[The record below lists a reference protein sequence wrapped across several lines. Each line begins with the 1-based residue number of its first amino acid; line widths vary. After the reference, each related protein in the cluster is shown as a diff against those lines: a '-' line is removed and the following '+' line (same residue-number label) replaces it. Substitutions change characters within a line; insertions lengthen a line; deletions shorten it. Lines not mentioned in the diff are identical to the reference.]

1 MKICLSISTQV
12 RQPHFL
18 RRPQR
23 WWLPLHRSSSWHSD
37 HRAYQEGYPK
47 SFKVTCVGGTDYRTL
62 SYHVRSA
69 PPTFHYH
76 ITLGL
81 PLLRSRRASFCF
93 VAQCSSL
100 RPPHPV
106 TQKTCQ
112 SQFTWSTV
120 AKCANGIPSS
130 TPITTDPSKGSAEQT
145 AMRYHS
151 RSSSSSRWLV
161 RNTCHWAAK

>member
-106 TQKTCQ
+106 TQKKCQ
-112 SQFTWSTV
+112 SHHSHGPQLQNVPMAYQARPQSQL
-120 AKCANGIPSS
+120 
-130 TPITTDPSKGSAEQT
+130 TPQ
-145 AMRYHS
+145 RVQLN
-151 RSSSSSRWLV
+151 R
-161 RNTCHWAAK
+161 

>member
-1 MKICLSISTQV
+1 MKICMSISTHV

-37 HRAYQEGYPK
+37 HRAYQGSYPK
-47 SFKVTCVGGTDYRTL
+47 SFKVTRVGGTDYRTL

-69 PPTFHYH
+69 PPTFQTCLILFCGAMP
-76 ITLGL
+76 ITETST
-81 PLLRSRRASFCF
+81 PRHTED
-93 VAQCSSL
+93 VPKSS
-100 RPPHPV
+100 
-106 TQKTCQ
+106 
-112 SQFTWSTV
+112 FTWSTV

-151 RSSSSSRWLV
+151 RGRASSRWLVV

>member
-37 HRAYQEGYPK
+37 HRAYQGSYPK
-47 SFKVTCVGGTDYRTL
+47 SFKVTRVGGTNYQTL
-62 SYHVRSA
+62 SYQLGLPLLRSIIISVRSA

-93 VAQCSSL
+93 MAQCSSL

-106 TQKTCQ
+106 TQKKCQ
-112 SQFTWSTV
+112 SHHSHDPQLQNVPMAYQARPQSQL
-120 AKCANGIPSS
+120 
-130 TPITTDPSKGSAEQT
+130 TPQ
-145 AMRYHS
+145 RVQLN
-151 RSSSSSRWLV
+151 R
-161 RNTCHWAAK
+161 